1 MREVPKKNYLI
12 TLLIFVAIVILTITL
27 SNIYKNQIRKTS
39 IMYNYLSEIK
49 NKDLS
54 TYLLEK
60 PNIIIYI
67 SDKYDISKE
76 KLEEKLK
83 RDMINYNISD
93 YFVFLNI
100 DQNNLE
106 FIDQLN
112 KKYTGNIDK
121 KIPTFIVFEEG
132 KIKKYYS
139 DLENINL
146 AEITR
151 HTCKTSFN

>member
-146 AEITR
+146 AEITGEI
-151 HTCKTSFN
+151 K

>member
-67 SDKYDISKE
+67 SDKYDISNE

-146 AEITR
+146 VEITGEI
-151 HTCKTSFN
+151 K